1 MRDTALFVGWGKT
14 HPGRESFALKH
25 EAEWKEILIKLK
37 ADGEIEDYETILL
50 GPHGG
55 ELDGF
60 TLVYGTPEKLALLPM
75 RKELEVLRTKAMM
88 DHAFFT
94 VIPAVLGEGV
104 ERQYALYEEALHEYE
119 REPALV

>member
-14 HPGRESFALKH
+14 YPERMKFALKH
-25 EAEWKEILIKLK
+25 EEEWKEILVRLK
-37 ADGEIEDYETILL
+37 EEGEIEDYQTVLL

-60 TLVYGTPEKLALLPM
+60 TLVFGTPEKLALLPM
-75 RKELEVLRTKAMM
+75 RKELELLRTKAML
-88 DHAFFT
+88 DHSFFI
-94 VIPAVLGEGV
+94 VVPAVIGEGV
-104 ERQYALYEEALHEYE
+104 EREFSRYQEIIHEYE

>member
-14 HPGRESFALKH
+14 HPERVKFALKH
-25 EAEWKEILIKLK
+25 EEEWKKILIGLK
-37 ADGEIEDYETILL
+37 KEGVIEDYETVLL

-60 TLVYGTPEKLALLPM
+60 TLVFGSPEKLALLPM
-75 RKELEVLRTKAMM
+75 RKELELLRMKATM

-94 VIPAVLGEGV
+94 IVPAFVGEGV
-104 ERQYALYEEALHEYE
+104 ERQISLYEEVIKEYE